1 MCQATVSP
9 QAKIIY
15 AQLTY
20 YAGKSEHCF
29 PSQQTLCDAVGLQL
43 RSVQRYVRE
52 LVDNKLIETQTRG
65 KKQTNI
71 YYFLEHPWMQSDTT
85 NMSGATRQVCQVHSK
100 EERTKE
106 EEDYMLMTFDFFW
119 DKYPRKVGK
128 KRASQIFA
136 RVIND
141 ADPVAFLHGLSH
153 YQKYCEVTNKPT
165 KFIKHPSTWLT
176 QECWHDD
183 YSDEIESADTGD
195 RSTGRQRIL
204 DALDRTSL
212 RSAQHTGAEIISIA
226 DQRHRNF
233 SE

>member
-1 MCQATVSP
+1 YGNLNTQSLKQQPEQRLRSSQNHGGKTLRITPYRRSKVACIPTWLMCQATVSP

-20 YAGKSEHCF
+20 YAGKSDHCF

-153 YQKYCEVTNKPT
+153 YQKYCE
-165 KFIKHPSTWLT
+165 
-176 QECWHDD
+176 
-183 YSDEIESADTGD
+183 
-195 RSTGRQRIL
+195 
-204 DALDRTSL
+204 
-212 RSAQHTGAEIISIA
+212 
-226 DQRHRNF
+226 
-233 SE
+233 

>member
-9 QAKIIY
+9 QAKLTY

-20 YAGKSEHCF
+20 YAGKKEYCF
-29 PSQQTLCDAVGLQL
+29 PSQQTICEATGLQL
-43 RSVQRYVRE
+43 RSVQRYIRE
-52 LVDNKLIETQTRG
+52 LVDNNLIEIETRG

-85 NMSGATRQVCQVHSK
+85 NLSDATRQICQVHSK
-100 EERTKE
+100 EESIKE
-106 EEDYMLMTFDFFW
+106 EEDNMLITFEFFW
-119 DKYPRKVGK
+119 DQYPRKVGK

-136 RVIND
+136 RIIKAV
-141 ADPVAFLHGLSH
+141 DPVAFLHGLSH
-153 YQKYCEVTNKPT
+153 YRKYCEMTDKPV

-183 YSDEIESADTGD
+183 YSDEIELANSND

-204 DALDRTSL
+204 DAVGRTLSGG
-212 RSAQHTGAEIISIA
+212 AQHTTAEIISIT
-226 DQRHRNF
+226 DQRRRKL

>member
-20 YAGKSEHCF
+20 YAGKSDHCF

-153 YQKYCEVTNKPT
+153 YQKYCEVTNKPI

-212 RSAQHTGAEIISIA
+212 RSAQHTGAKIISIA